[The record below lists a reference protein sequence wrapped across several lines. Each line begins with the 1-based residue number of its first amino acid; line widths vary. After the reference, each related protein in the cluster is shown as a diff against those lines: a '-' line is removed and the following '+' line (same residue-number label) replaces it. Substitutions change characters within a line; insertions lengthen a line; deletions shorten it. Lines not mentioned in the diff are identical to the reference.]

1 MTDMI
6 VLSKL
11 PSREL
16 LIGELKVRYGPV
28 ITRMKTGEVVLNNEE
43 LSFTS
48 DISRLISGLILH
60 EDEVVPKCQS
70 LMRQRF
76 TSSRGRQRDFL
87 ELERKLITTIDR
99 PPMLLFV
106 VSYMMHRGDEG
117 FDVCAEQY
125 FINKDD
131 ARQCFDKR
139 ALSHT
144 PEMGFTH
151 PKEYFMDEEHRQYAK
166 SFRVYT

>member
-60 EDEVVPKCQS
+60 EDEVVPKHQS

-76 TSSRGRQRDFL
+76 PSSRGRAKDFL
-87 ELERKLITTIDR
+87 ELSRNLIGWIDQ
-99 PPMLLFV
+99 PSMLLYV
-106 VSYMMHRGDEG
+106 VSYMMYTGDNN
-117 FDVCAEQY
+117 FDVCAEQF
-125 FINKDD
+125 FIDKDD
-131 ARQCFDKR
+131 ARQCFDR
-139 ALSHT
+139 RGLSQR
-144 PEMGFTH
+144 PEMGFVH
-151 PKEYFMDEEHRQYAK
+151 NKEYFRDDEHRAFAQAY
-166 SFRVYT
+166 RVSV

>member
-1 MTDMI
+1 VTNTT
-6 VLSKL
+6 VLNKI
-11 PSREL
+11 PSRDL
-16 LIGELKVRYGPV
+16 LIGELTIRYGPV
-28 ITRMKTGEVVLNNEE
+28 MTRMKSGEVLLNNEE
-43 LSFTS
+43 LSYTS
-48 DISRLISGLILH
+48 DICRLIAGLLVR
-60 EDEVVPKCQS
+60 EDEVVPKHQS

-76 TSSRGRQRDFL
+76 TGSRDRQRDFL
-87 ELERKLITTIDR
+87 ELERKLITVIDR

-139 ALSHT
+139 AVSLQ
-144 PEMGFTH
+144 PEMGRIH

-166 SFRVYT
+166 LFRVYT